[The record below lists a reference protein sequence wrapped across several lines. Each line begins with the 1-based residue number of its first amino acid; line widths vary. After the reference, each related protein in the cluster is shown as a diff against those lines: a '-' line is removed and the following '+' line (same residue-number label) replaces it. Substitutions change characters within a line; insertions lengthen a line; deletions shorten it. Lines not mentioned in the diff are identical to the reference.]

1 MTLSKIVIITAALSA
16 QMVSGDSWSD
26 TPENKDNQEAAGNRY
41 QNTSLMAKT
50 AKQRLG
56 KKWSDDQRINN
67 CKVPIQFRG
76 SKSRPD
82 KCYVT
87 GTN

>member
-1 MTLSKIVIITAALSA
+1 MTLTKIVIITAALST
-16 QMVSGDSWSD
+16 QMISGASWSD
-26 TPENKDNQEAAGNRY
+26 TSPTEDVQDAVNNRY

-56 KKWSDDQRINN
+56 KKWSDDQRVNN

-76 SKSRPD
+76 LKSRPN
-82 KCYVT
+82 KCYIAKA
-87 GTN
+87 N

>member
-1 MTLSKIVIITAALSA
+1 MTLLKIVIITAALSA
-16 QMVSGDSWSD
+16 QLVSGNSWSD
-26 TPENKDNQEAAGNRY
+26 TPPNKDNQEAVDNRY

-67 CKVPIQFRG
+67 CRVPMQFRG

-82 KCYVT
+82 KCYIAE
-87 GTN
+87 TN